1 MVKVREE
8 HPIREDGTVDLDL
21 WLLRLQQQVEVS
33 DIDQIRQACLLAKQA
48 RAAVAESD
56 DDWSHNTVGSFRTGL
71 EMAQI
76 LAELQQDQETLIA
89 AILYR
94 AVRER
99 KLSLGRVQEQFG
111 ETIAGLIDGVLQMAA
126 IGSRK
131 NPRSDDGVLGTK
143 IAQIDNVRK
152 MLWR

>member
-1 MVKVREE
+1 MVKVRED

-33 DIDQIRQACLLAKQA
+33 DVEQIRQACLLAKEA
-48 RAAVAESD
+48 RAAVADSD
-56 DDWSHNTVGSFRTGL
+56 DDWAQNTVGSFRTGL

-76 LAELQQDQETLIA
+76 LAELQQDQETLVA

-94 AVRER
+94 SVRER
-99 KLSLGRVQEQFG
+99 KLVLETVRERFG
-111 ETIAGLIDGVLQMAA
+111 NTIAGLIDGVLQMAA

-131 NPRSDDGVLGTK
+131 NP
-143 IAQIDNVRK
+143 
-152 MLWR
+152 